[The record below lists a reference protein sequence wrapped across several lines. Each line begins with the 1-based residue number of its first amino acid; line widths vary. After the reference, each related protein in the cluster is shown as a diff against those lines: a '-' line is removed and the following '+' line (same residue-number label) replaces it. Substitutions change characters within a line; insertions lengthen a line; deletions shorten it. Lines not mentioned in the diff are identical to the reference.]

1 MPKLS
6 ILDRYTKLSF
16 PSSLVKKFMVSEI
29 KNKSYVIDTV
39 KEKNDKLKKDD
50 KTEKDNKEIKEVQ
63 FISVSNSHLIITKLI
78 ESLINYLITESVL
91 YKTKSNVGLYELQ
104 YRDIETAIYKNNELK
119 ENFIYSVFNYQSDIH
134 YEVIDN
140 KELVKYLNDIDNNV
154 KVENDAINFIQ
165 YLINCYCCKFI
176 KIAYSIMKEYNK
188 IRINSSII
196 KICLNVMFSGK
207 YYCRIIKETEEMVS
221 MIDSFR
227 EEKKQE
233 NEKKKEDKRGNGGD
247 EEVKESMNEDNS
259 NSEK

>member
-1 MPKLS
+1 M
-6 ILDRYTKLSF
+6 
-16 PSSLVKKFMVSEI
+16 
-29 KNKSYVIDTV
+29 
-39 KEKNDKLKKDD
+39 
-50 KTEKDNKEIKEVQ
+50 
-63 FISVSNSHLIITKLI
+63 
-78 ESLINYLITESVL
+78 
-91 YKTKSNVGLYELQ
+91 
-104 YRDIETAIYKNNELK
+104 
-119 ENFIYSVFNYQSDIH
+119 
-134 YEVIDN
+134 
-140 KELVKYLNDIDNNV
+140 DNNV

-233 NEKKKEDKRGNGGD
+233 NEKKKEDKTGGNG
-247 EEVKESMNEDNS
+247 ESKNAEVGEDNS
-259 NSEK
+259 NVEK